1 MSPNSSFSIDFDD
14 YDEMQA
20 ALDILSRLRR
30 LFGKEK
36 SLIEIQH
43 EIKEERLLTK
53 DPGEHHHLLDDAL
66 KEVRIAEEKAQGA
79 RRSAQEAT
87 NLIDYYNEKQ

>member
-1 MSPNSSFSIDFDD
+1 VTSNTNFSIDFDD

-20 ALDILSRLRR
+20 ALDILNRLRR
-30 LFGKEK
+30 LFGQEK

-53 DPGEHHHLLDDAL
+53 TPDEHQHLLDDAL
-66 KEVRIAEEKAQGA
+66 KEARIAEEKAQGA
-79 RRSAQEAT
+79 RT
-87 NLIDYYNEKQ
+87 LIEYYNEKQ